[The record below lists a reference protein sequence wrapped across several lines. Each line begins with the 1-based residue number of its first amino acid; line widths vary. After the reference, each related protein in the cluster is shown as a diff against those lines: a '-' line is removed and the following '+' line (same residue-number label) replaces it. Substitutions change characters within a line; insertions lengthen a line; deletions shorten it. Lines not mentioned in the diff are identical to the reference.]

1 MAIAPEPERDGRAAR
16 PGLVRL
22 ATAPT
27 DIVAGLP
34 PVAFFSKTNA
44 LVTDTAPGGIIC
56 GRILQPLEM
65 GLVRTKVETHGL
77 TPVAL

>member
-1 MAIAPEPERDGRAAR
+1 MVGPLAPDLSAS
-16 PGLVRL
+16 LLQSLRL